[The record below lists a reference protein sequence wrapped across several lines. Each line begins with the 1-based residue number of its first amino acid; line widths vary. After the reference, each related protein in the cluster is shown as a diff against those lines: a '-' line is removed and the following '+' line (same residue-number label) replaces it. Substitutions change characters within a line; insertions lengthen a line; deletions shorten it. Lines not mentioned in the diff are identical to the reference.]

1 MGKKEILLHT
11 CCAPCI
17 GYVYQLLHD
26 EYEVISF
33 FYNPN
38 ISPPSEYEKRLYEL
52 QQFAFKSGFP
62 LVEGP
67 RDSRNWTERVKEY
80 RFEGERSRRCRE
92 CYRIRLEETFKEAG
106 KRKIDIVTTV
116 LSISPHK
123 DAMMINSIGKELSVL
138 YNIAFLEADFKKK
151 NGFKKSVE
159 ISKENGFYRQNYCGC
174 VYSQHQRYNKRH
186 Q

>member
-38 ISPPSEYEKRLYEL
+38 ISPPSEYEKRLHEL

-67 RDSRNWTERVKEY
+67 RDSR
-80 RFEGERSRRCRE
+80 
-92 CYRIRLEETFKEAG
+92 
-106 KRKIDIVTTV
+106 
-116 LSISPHK
+116 
-123 DAMMINSIGKELSVL
+123 
-138 YNIAFLEADFKKK
+138 
-151 NGFKKSVE
+151 
-159 ISKENGFYRQNYCGC
+159 
-174 VYSQHQRYNKRH
+174 
-186 Q
+186 